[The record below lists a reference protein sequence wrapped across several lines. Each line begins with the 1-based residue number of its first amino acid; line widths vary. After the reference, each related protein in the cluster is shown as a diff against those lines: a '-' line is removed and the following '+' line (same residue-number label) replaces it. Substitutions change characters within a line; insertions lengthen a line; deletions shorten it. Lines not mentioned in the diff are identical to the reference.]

1 MCGEEVTEM
10 RVRMVCVKVPKP
22 LRGVVRFLVKKRR
35 KSA

>member
-1 MCGEEVTEM
+1 M

-35 KSA
+35 KSSLVIDR

>member
-1 MCGEEVTEM
+1 M

-22 LRGVVRFLVKKRR
+22 LRRVVRFLVKKRR